1 MIIQTP
7 HKAGDIISLK
17 VTSGEEI
24 ICKLVEETDNVLI
37 VSKPFA
43 LVPGGQ
49 GGLGMMPWILS
60 INPDTKVTIN
70 KNTIML
76 NQKTD
81 DGISK
86 QYLEQTTGLTMV
98 TK

>member
-1 MIIQTP
+1 MLITTP
-7 HKAGDIISLK
+7 YKNGDIVSLK

-24 ICKLVEETDNVLI
+24 LAKLVEEKDDVII
-37 VSKPFA
+37 VTKPFA
-43 LVPGGQ
+43 LVPGQG

-60 INPDTKVTIN
+60 IEPGQNISIN

-76 NQKTD
+76 LHKTEE
-81 DGISK
+81 GIGK
-86 QYLEQTTGLTMV
+86 QYIEQTTGLTMI